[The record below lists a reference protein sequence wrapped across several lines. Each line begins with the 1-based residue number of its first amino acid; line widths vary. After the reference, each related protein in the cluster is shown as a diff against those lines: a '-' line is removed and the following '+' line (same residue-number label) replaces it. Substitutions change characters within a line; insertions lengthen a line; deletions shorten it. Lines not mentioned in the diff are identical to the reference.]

1 MVLAMPG
8 KPLQAR
14 QLESGLACLADRR
27 TAALVLVVGGD
38 VADARVQPHAV
49 VALADHGELGAQGRW
64 IADLVEVRPFGLDVA
79 EQRPRSRPGRSACR
93 DGRYADGW
101 RTRP

>member
-1 MVLAMPG
+1 MPG
-8 KPLQAR
+8 KPLPAG
-14 QLESGLACLADRR
+14 LFEAGLAGLADRR
-27 TAALVLVVGGD
+27 TAALVFVVGGD
-38 VADARVQPHAV
+38 VPDSGVQPHAV
-49 VALADHGELGAQGRW
+49 VALTNKGELGAQHGRVTDGVQMW
-64 IADLVEVRPFGLDVA
+64 PFGLDVA